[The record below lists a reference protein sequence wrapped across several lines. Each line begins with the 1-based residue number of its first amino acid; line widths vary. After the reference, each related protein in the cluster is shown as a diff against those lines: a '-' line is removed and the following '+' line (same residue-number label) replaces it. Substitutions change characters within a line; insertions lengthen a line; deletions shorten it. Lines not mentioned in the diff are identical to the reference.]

1 MQSYPVERVAMAEDN
16 TGDTVV
22 VGRRGEPSESS
33 ERYVIVFRDAGFG
46 ASIVL
51 PEEGVVSIGRS
62 GRHAV
67 RIDHET
73 VSRKHAVLRIA
84 AAITIED
91 LGSTN
96 GTWVGGERLP
106 AHVPRELPLD
116 EVAVVGSV
124 RLAIQRRVA
133 GDAPTLPPQPARP
146 RRGDPAERQSII
158 DALARAD
165 GHQATAAKL
174 LGISRRTLINRLEQ
188 YQLPRPRKRPP
199 G

>member
-1 MQSYPVERVAMAEDN
+1 MYAKLDQGRAMAEDI
-16 TGDTVV
+16 TGDTAVV
-22 VGRRGEPSESS
+22 RRLSEAV
-33 ERYVIVFRDAGFG
+33 ERYVVVFRDAGFG

-62 GRHAV
+62 ARHAV

-73 VSRKHAVLRIA
+73 VSRKHAVLRIGA
-84 AAITIED
+84 VITIED

-96 GTWVGGERLP
+96 GTWVGDERLLD
-106 AHVPRELPLD
+106 HVPHELPLD
-116 EVAVVGSV
+116 EVALVGSV
-124 RLAIQRRVA
+124 RFAIQRRAA
-133 GDAPTLPPQPARP
+133 GDTPTLPPQPARL

-158 DALARAD
+158 DALARAN

-188 YQLPRPRKRPP
+188 YQLPRPRKRSP